1 MHKPNYILL
10 SFSVLLAIL
19 IGILGGGVMGGVAG
33 YYTAQMI
40 MPIEA
45 AIPTAGPA
53 SPKTPLL
60 QAAPPPT
67 TNLVLKEDS
76 AVVDAVRKTRPAVV
90 TVINDL
96 AGRGGLFGAGGGT
109 ASGSGI
115 IIDSKGYI
123 VTNDHVIDG
132 ERSLSVIYADGTQA
146 NANLVGADPIA
157 DIAVIKVDGQVPAV
171 ATFGDSN
178 ALEPGQVAIAIGS
191 PLGEFRGTVTIGIVS
206 ALNRTV
212 GRQEGLIQTDA
223 AINNGNSG
231 GPLLNSLG
239 QVIGINTLV
248 VRSTDN
254 GDIAEGLGFAI
265 PSNLARDIAD
275 QLIAGGKVEHPYVGV
290 TFQPLDQSTANSLG
304 IDTTQGVMVTQVM
317 ADSPA
322 AQAGL
327 KEQDVI
333 LGLDADK
340 IDQNHSLLSL
350 LSKHNAGD
358 TVTLSVVR
366 DGKHMD
372 VKLVLAAHP

>member
-19 IGILGGGVMGGVAG
+19 IGILGGGVMGSVAG

-96 AGRGGLFGAGGGT
+96 AGRGGLFGTGGGT